1 MTPRARIVPIARKTR
16 GSSSVHRW
24 AVVVLLLGITAG
36 LSSPASAADTML
48 PEAAKAAR
56 ARNEVLAMIKESF
69 VDPVDI
75 AKFSQPDLKML
86 VREIDPEGQYFDAQA
101 FGELLNAS
109 EKPADVGLVLRRDGD
124 ALRIVDLVA
133 GSPAASAGLTVGDQ
147 IIDGVL
153 VKSLPMPDGTIRLR
167 GLPRTSIK
175 LSVLQKG
182 RADPV
187 EITLQREITRPQ
199 TVRLRELEPDYVHI
213 HISQFLTGTTADL
226 VAQLNERFRREI
238 PKGLVL
244 DLRNSTGG
252 LLNGAVGIAAVF
264 LPPGALVATFSG
276 QSQNS
281 NFSVHASPQDYL
293 RLESNYMKTLHPDVK
308 KVALVV
314 LVNERTAAG
323 SEIVAA
329 ALQDHKRGVVVG
341 TRTFGRATVQTIFPL
356 DGRTA
361 LKLTTARWVSPQQR
375 SVHGTGLAPD
385 VVSTHTPA
393 EASQDAPSDDR
404 QLEHALTILKAQVMN
419 KSNRGSD

>member
-1 MTPRARIVPIARKTR
+1 MTLRARIVPIARQTR
-16 GSSSVHRW
+16 GSFAHRL
-24 AVVVLLLGITAG
+24 AVFALLLGLTTG
-36 LSSPASAADTML
+36 LSFPASAADDAML
-48 PEAAKAAR
+48 PEAAQAAR
-56 ARNEVLAMIKESF
+56 ARNEVLAMIKERF

-75 AKFSQPDLKML
+75 DKLSQPDLKML
-86 VREIDPEGQYFDAQA
+86 VREIDPEGEYIDAQA
-101 FGELLNAS
+101 FGELLSGS
-109 EKPADVGLVLRRDGD
+109 EQPADVGLVLRRDGD
-124 ALRIVDLVA
+124 ALRVVDLVA

-147 IIDGVL
+147 IVGGVL
-153 VKSLPMPDGTIRLR
+153 PKGLPTMPDGTIRLR

-182 RADPV
+182 RTDPV
-187 EITLQREITRPQ
+187 EMTLQREIARPK

-213 HISQFLTGTTADL
+213 HVSQFLTGTTADL
-226 VAQLNERFRREI
+226 VAQLNERFRRGI

-244 DLRNSTGG
+244 DLRNSSGG

-264 LPPGALVATFSG
+264 LPPGTLVATFSG
-276 QSQNS
+276 QSQYS

-293 RLESNYMKTLHPDVK
+293 RLESNYMKALHPDVK

-356 DGRTA
+356 RGRTA

-375 SVHGTGLAPD
+375 SVQGTGLAPD
-385 VVSTHTPA
+385 VVSAHKPG
-393 EASQDAPSDDR
+393 EASQDAPSDDS
-404 QLEHALTILKAQVMN
+404 QLEHALMILKN
-419 KSNRGSD
+419 G